1 MPIGPL
7 NIPNGHVIL
16 ISCYR
21 KSKKNH
27 VNIFIRKKK
36 KRKSN
41 AYFPFYSKLETAK
54 INWKT
59 YLHYSETIN
68 LFNNSLIKENLSIYY
83 MPCPVLGANIQD
95 RQSLG
100 PHVVY
105 SLNTM
110 RGN

>member
-1 MPIGPL
+1 MSTFLLG
-7 NIPNGHVIL
+7 
-16 ISCYR
+16 
-21 KSKKNH
+21 
-27 VNIFIRKKK
+27 KK
-36 KRKSN
+36 KRKNN
-41 AYFPFYSKLETAK
+41 AYFPSYSKLEIAK

-83 MPCPVLGANIQD
+83 MPCPVLGANMQD